1 MTLSHLRLDFPEP
14 EVLAKIPLKK
24 EVVSFSAKGIRGRC
38 PERLPP
44 THFAKSLHVES
55 LRLNS

>member
-1 MTLSHLRLDFPEP
+1 MTLSHLRLDYPKP
-14 EVLAKIPLKK
+14 EVLAKIPLKR
-24 EVVSFSAKGIRGRC
+24 ELVSFSVKGIRGRC

-44 THFAKSLHVES
+44 THFAKSLHIES

>member
-24 EVVSFSAKGIRGRC
+24 EVVSFSAKGIRRRC

-44 THFAKSLHVES
+44 THFAKSLHIES